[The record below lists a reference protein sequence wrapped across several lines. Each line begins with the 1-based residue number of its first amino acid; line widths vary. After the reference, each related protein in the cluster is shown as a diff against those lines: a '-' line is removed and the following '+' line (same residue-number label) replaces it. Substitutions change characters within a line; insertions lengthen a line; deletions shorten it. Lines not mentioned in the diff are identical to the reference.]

1 MMRFVSYFVKN
12 IEVDGAIKG
21 CVESA
26 VKSYS
31 QAFGSKARLAK
42 VCDCFS
48 RRKFSF
54 FDPVH

>member
-1 MMRFVSYFVKN
+1 MTRFVSYFVKN

-26 VKSYS
+26 VKSCP
-31 QAFGSKARLAK
+31 QAFGSKARLAE
-42 VCDCFS
+42 VCNRFS